1 MCVSIMCFTRL
12 LYNNLQRT
20 HLKKKIHVTKLY
32 KIIGRFQ
39 DFSGP
44 VETLIINRQRLLVSR
59 VTGRFSEE
67 RTGLKSNISSCG
79 KKHSKAKKLP
89 DFLESF
95 SDFF

>member
-67 RTGLKSNISSCG
+67 RTGLK
-79 KKHSKAKKLP
+79 
-89 DFLESF
+89 
-95 SDFF
+95 